1 MLSIPEYKSAERV
14 FHYFE
19 EISKIPHGSGET
31 DKIAEYLVNFAN
43 ERGLFV
49 KRDNANNV
57 IIRKNAT
64 RGYTDRPT
72 VIIQGHIDM
81 VLATTADCK
90 KDLSLEGIEM
100 YRDGDFLKAVGT
112 TLGGDDG
119 VAVAYALALLESDDI
134 PHPELEIVMTSDE
147 EIGLLGAA
155 ALDASELHGKVML
168 NIDSDNENIFT
179 AGCAGGMRIDTKI
192 SARTEKKVTDGIKIT
207 ISGFK
212 GGHSGSHIR
221 FPHANAIKAL
231 GEVMAKLGGEVGAL
245 KGGNADNAIPRNAEC
260 VIYGVDAEAAKAKA
274 AAIIEKYREVEPEG
288 KYEIIEGVEA
298 DVYSTEVSQ
307 RIAQLICEE
316 PNGIV
321 AMSEEIP
328 GQVETS
334 LNMGILACDG
344 TGVTVSFS
352 LRSSKGA
359 KKAELAT
366 RVTKIAESKGA
377 ECDAHGAYPGWEYRK
392 ESPLRDTI
400 CEVYKRMY
408 GKDAKVVTI
417 HAGLECGIFS
427 DKIEGLDCISL
438 GPDMKDIHTT
448 SERLSLP
455 SAERT
460 WRLLCE
466 ILASIKE

>member
-1 MLSIPEYKSAERV
+1 MLNISEYRSAERV

-31 DKIAEYLVNFAN
+31 DKIAEWLVDFAN

-49 KRDNANNV
+49 KRDAANNV

-81 VLATTADCK
+81 VLAKTADCK
-90 KDLSLEGIEM
+90 KDLSVEGMEM

-119 VAVAYALALLESDDI
+119 IAVAYALALLESDDI
-134 PHPELEIVMTSDE
+134 PHPELEIVLTADE
-147 EIGLLGAA
+147 EIGLLGAV
-155 ALDASELHGKVML
+155 ALDASELRGKMMI
-168 NIDSDNENIFT
+168 NIDSDDEGIFT

-192 SARTEKKVTDGIKIT
+192 SARTEKNVTDGVKIA

-212 GGHSGSHIR
+212 GGHSGAQIR

-231 GEVMAKLGGEVGAL
+231 GEVMAELGGEVGAL
-245 KGGNADNAIPRNAEC
+245 SGGNADNAIPRNAEC
-260 VIYGVDAEAAKAKA
+260 VICGIDAEAARA
-274 AAIIEKYREVEPEG
+274 AAATVIEKYREVEPMGE
-288 KYEIIEGVEA
+288 YEITEGVEA
-298 DVYSTEVSQ
+298 AVYSKEVSK
-307 RIAQLICEE
+307 RIAELICDE
-316 PNGIV
+316 PNGII

-334 LNMGILACDG
+334 LNMGILACDES
-344 TGVTVSFS
+344 GVTVSFS
-352 LRSSKGA
+352 LRSAKGA
-359 KKAELAT
+359 KKEELAT
-366 RVTKIAESKGA
+366 RVTKIAKSKGA
-377 ECDAHGAYPGWEYRK
+377 ECDAHGAYPAWEYRK
-392 ESPLRDTI
+392 DSPLRDTI

-427 DKIEGLDCISL
+427 DKIDGLDCISM
-438 GPDMKDIHTT
+438 GPDGHDIHTT
-448 SERLSLP
+448 EERLSISSTARVWEFLK
-455 SAERT
+455 EV
-460 WRLLCE
+460 LK
-466 ILASIKE
+466 SI

>member
-19 EISKIPHGSGET
+19 EISKIPHGSGDT

-49 KRDNANNV
+49 KRDSANNV

-81 VLATTADCK
+81 VLAKTADCQ
-90 KDLSLEGIEM
+90 KDLSVEGIEM
-100 YRDGDFLKAVGT
+100 YRDGDFIKAKGT

-168 NIDSDNENIFT
+168 NIDSDDENIFT
-179 AGCAGGMRIDTKI
+179 AGCAGGMRIDAKI

-231 GEVMAKLGGEVGAL
+231 GEVMAALGGEVGAL

-260 VIYGVDAEAAKAKA
+260 VIYGTDAEAAKAAA

-288 KYEIIEGVEA
+288 KYEITEGVEA
-298 DVYSTEVSQ
+298 EVYSKEVSG
-307 RIAQLICEE
+307 RIAELICDE

-334 LNMGILACDG
+334 LNMGILECDG

-427 DKIEGLDCISL
+427 DKIEGLDCISM
-438 GPDMKDIHTT
+438 GPNCYDIHTT
-448 SERLSLP
+448 EERLSIS
-455 SAERT
+455 SAARVWEF
-460 WRLLCE
+460 LKEVLK
-466 ILASIKE
+466 SI

>member
-19 EISKIPHGSGET
+19 EISKIPHGSGDT

-49 KRDNANNV
+49 KRDSANNV

-81 VLATTADCK
+81 VLAKTADCT
-90 KDLSLEGIEM
+90 KDLSVEGIEM
-100 YRDGDFLKAVGT
+100 YRDGDFIKAKGT

-147 EIGLLGAA
+147 EIGLLGAT
-155 ALDASELHGKVML
+155 ALDTSELHGKVML
-168 NIDSDNENIFT
+168 NIDSDDENIFT
-179 AGCAGGMRIDTKI
+179 AGCAGGMRIDAKI

-231 GEVMAKLGGEVGAL
+231 GEVMATLGGEVGAL
-245 KGGNADNAIPRNAEC
+245 SGGNADNAIPRNAEC
-260 VIYGVDAEAAKAKA
+260 VIYGTDAEAAKAAA

-288 KYEIIEGVEA
+288 KYEITEGVEA
-298 DVYSTEVSQ
+298 EVYSKEVSG
-307 RIAQLICEE
+307 RIAELICEE
-316 PNGIV
+316 PNGVV

-334 LNMGILACDG
+334 LNMGILECDG

-427 DKIEGLDCISL
+427 DKIEGLDCISM
-438 GPDMKDIHTT
+438 GPNCYDIHTT
-448 SERLSLP
+448 EERLSIS
-455 SAERT
+455 SAARVWEF
-460 WRLLCE
+460 LKEVLK
-466 ILASIKE
+466 SI

>member
-1 MLSIPEYKSAERV
+1 MLNIDDFKSIEKVVR
-14 FHYFE
+14 FFE
-19 EISKIPHGSGET
+19 EFSAIPHGSGNT
-31 DKIAEYLVNFAN
+31 SLIADYLVDFAKK
-43 ERGLFV
+43 RGLDYS
-49 KRDNANNV
+49 RDNADNV
-57 IIRKNAT
+57 VIRKVAT
-64 RGYTDRPT
+64 KGYEDRPA
-72 VIIQGHIDM
+72 VIFQGHLDMVAEKKPGAAIDM
-81 VLATTADCK
+81 EK
-90 KDLSLEGIEM
+90 EGLTL
-100 YRDGDFLKAVGT
+100 YRDGDFLRAKDT

-119 VAVAYALALLESDDI
+119 VALAYALALLDSDDI

-155 ALDASELHGKVML
+155 ALDASELHGKIML
-168 NIDSDNENIFT
+168 NIDSDDEGIFT
-179 AGCAGGMRIDTKI
+179 AGCAGGMRIDAKI
-192 SARTEKKVTDGIKIT
+192 GARTEKKVTDGIKIA

-231 GEVMAKLGGEVGAL
+231 GEVIATLGGEIGAL
-245 KGGNADNAIPRNAEC
+245 NGGNADNAIPRNAEC
-260 VIYGVDAEAAKAKA
+260 VICGVDAAKANAAAKAV
-274 AAIIEKYREVEPEG
+274 IEKYRDVEPDG
-288 KYEIIEGVEA
+288 AYEITEGVEA
-298 DVYSTEVSQ
+298 DVYSAEVSR
-307 RIAQLICEE
+307 RIAELICEE

-334 LNMGILACDG
+334 LNMGILECDD

-400 CEVYKRMY
+400 CEVYKKMY

-427 DKIEGLDCISL
+427 DKIEGLDCISM
-438 GPDMKDIHTT
+438 GPNARDIHTT
-448 SERLSLP
+448 EERLSISSTARVWEFLK
-455 SAERT
+455 EV
-460 WRLLCE
+460 LK
-466 ILASIKE
+466 SI

>member
-49 KRDNANNV
+49 KRDSANNV

-81 VLATTADCK
+81 VLAKTADCK
-90 KDLSLEGIEM
+90 KDLSVEGIEM

-155 ALDASELHGKVML
+155 ALDASELHGKIML
-168 NIDSDNENIFT
+168 NIDSDDEGIFT
-179 AGCAGGMRIDTKI
+179 AGCAGGMRIDAKI
-192 SARTEKKVTDGIKIT
+192 GARTEKKVTDGIKIA

-231 GEVMAKLGGEVGAL
+231 GEVIAALGGEVGAL
-245 KGGNADNAIPRNAEC
+245 NGGNADNAIPRNAEC
-260 VIYGVDAEAAKAKA
+260 VICGVDAAKANAAAKAV
-274 AAIIEKYREVEPEG
+274 IEKYREVEPDG
-288 KYEIIEGVEA
+288 AYEITEGVEA
-298 DVYSTEVSQ
+298 DVYSAEVSR
-307 RIAQLICEE
+307 RIAELICEE

-334 LNMGILACDG
+334 LNMGILECDD

-400 CEVYKRMY
+400 CEVYKKMY

-427 DKIEGLDCISL
+427 DKIEGLDCISM
-438 GPDMKDIHTT
+438 GPNARDIHTT
-448 SERLSLP
+448 EERLSISSTARVWEFLK
-455 SAERT
+455 EV
-460 WRLLCE
+460 LK
-466 ILASIKE
+466 SI

>member
-14 FHYFE
+14 FYYFE

-49 KRDNANNV
+49 KRDSANNV

-81 VLATTADCK
+81 VLAKTADCK
-90 KDLSLEGIEM
+90 KDLSVEGIEM

-155 ALDASELHGKVML
+155 ALDASELHGKIML
-168 NIDSDNENIFT
+168 NIDSDDEGIFT

-192 SARTEKKVTDGIKIT
+192 GARTEKKVTDGIKIA

-231 GEVMAKLGGEVGAL
+231 GEVIATLGGEVGAFN
-245 KGGNADNAIPRNAEC
+245 GGNADNAIPRNAEC
-260 VIYGVDAEAAKAKA
+260 VICGVDAAKANAAAKAV
-274 AAIIEKYREVEPEG
+274 IEKYREVEPDG
-288 KYEIIEGVEA
+288 AYEITEGVEA
-298 DVYSTEVSQ
+298 DVYSAEVSA
-307 RIAQLICEE
+307 RVAELICEE

-334 LNMGILACDG
+334 LNMGILECDE

-400 CEVYKRMY
+400 CEVYKKMY

-427 DKIEGLDCISL
+427 DKIEGLDCISM
-438 GPDMKDIHTT
+438 GPNGRDIHTT
-448 SERLSLP
+448 EERLSISSTARVWEFLK
-455 SAERT
+455 EV
-460 WRLLCE
+460 LK
-466 ILASIKE
+466 SI

>member
-19 EISKIPHGSGET
+19 EISKIPHGSGDT

-49 KRDNANNV
+49 KRDSANNV

-64 RGYTDRPT
+64 RGYVDRPT

-81 VLATTADCK
+81 VLAKTADCT
-90 KDLSLEGIEM
+90 KDLSVEGLEI
-100 YRDGDFLKAVGT
+100 YRDGDFLKARGT

-119 VAVAYALALLESDDI
+119 VAVAYALALLEADDI

-155 ALDASELHGKVML
+155 ALDTSELHGRVML
-168 NIDSDNENIFT
+168 NIDSDDEGIFT
-179 AGCAGGMRIDTKI
+179 AGCAGGMRIDAKI
-192 SARTEKKVTDGIKIT
+192 TARTEKKVTDGIKIA

-221 FPHANAIKAL
+221 FPHANAIKVL
-231 GEVMAKLGGEVGAL
+231 GELVSELGGEIGAL

-260 VIYGVDAEAAKAKA
+260 VVYGVGADKIKEACETL
-274 AAIIEKYREVEPEG
+274 IEKYREVEPDG
-288 KYEIIEGVEA
+288 RYEITEGVEA
-298 DVYSTEVSQ
+298 DVYSPEVSKK
-307 RIAQLICEE
+307 IADLICEE

-334 LNMGILACDG
+334 LNMGILECDG

-392 ESPLRDTI
+392 ESPLRDTM
-400 CEVYKRMY
+400 CEVYKKMY
-408 GKDAKVVTI
+408 DKDAKVVTI

-427 DKIEGLDCISL
+427 DKMEGLDCISM
-438 GPDMKDIHTT
+438 GPNARDIHTT
-448 SERLSLP
+448 EERLSISSTARVWEFLK
-455 SAERT
+455 EV
-460 WRLLCE
+460 LK
-466 ILASIKE
+466 SI

>member
-49 KRDNANNV
+49 KRDSANNV

-81 VLATTADCK
+81 VLAKTADCK
-90 KDLSLEGIEM
+90 KDLSVEGIEM

-155 ALDASELHGKVML
+155 ALDASELHGKIML
-168 NIDSDNENIFT
+168 NIDSDDEGIFT
-179 AGCAGGMRIDTKI
+179 AGCAGGMRIDAKI
-192 SARTEKKVTDGIKIT
+192 GARTEKKVTDGIKIT

-231 GEVMAKLGGEVGAL
+231 GEVIATLGGAVGAL
-245 KGGNADNAIPRNAEC
+245 NGGNADNAIPRNAEC
-260 VIYGVDAEAAKAKA
+260 VIYGVDAAKVNEAAKAV
-274 AAIIEKYREVEPEG
+274 IEKYREVEPDG
-288 KYEIIEGVEA
+288 VYEITEGVEA
-298 DVYSTEVSQ
+298 DVYSKEVSG
-307 RIAQLICEE
+307 RIAELICEE

-334 LNMGILACDG
+334 LNMGILECDG

-400 CEVYKRMY
+400 CEVYKKMY

-427 DKIEGLDCISL
+427 DKIEDLDCISM
-438 GPDMKDIHTT
+438 GPNGRDIHTT
-448 SERLSLP
+448 EERLSISSTARVWEFLK
-455 SAERT
+455 EV
-460 WRLLCE
+460 LK
-466 ILASIKE
+466 SI

>member
-1 MLSIPEYKSAERV
+1 MVSIPEYKSAERV

-19 EISKIPHGSGET
+19 EISKIPHGSGDT

-49 KRDNANNV
+49 KRDSANNV

-81 VLATTADCK
+81 VLAKTADCT
-90 KDLSLEGIEM
+90 KDLSVEGIEM

-168 NIDSDNENIFT
+168 NIDSDDENIFT
-179 AGCAGGMRIDTKI
+179 AGCAGGMRIDAKI

-212 GGHSGSHIR
+212 GGHSGANIH

-245 KGGNADNAIPRNAEC
+245 KGGNADNAIPRNADC
-260 VIYGVDAEAAKAKA
+260 VIYGTDAEAAKSAA

-288 KYEIIEGVEA
+288 KYEITEGIEAE
-298 DVYSTEVSQ
+298 VYSKEVSK
-307 RIAQLICEE
+307 RIAELICEE

-334 LNMGILACDG
+334 LNMGILECDG

-352 LRSSKGA
+352 LRSSKGV

-427 DKIEGLDCISL
+427 DKIEGLDCISM
-438 GPDMKDIHTT
+438 GPNCYDIHTT
-448 SERLSLP
+448 EERLSIS
-455 SAERT
+455 SAARVWEF
-460 WRLLCE
+460 LKEVLK
-466 ILASIKE
+466 SI

>member
-1 MLSIPEYKSAERV
+1 MLIIPEYKSAERV

-19 EISKIPHGSGET
+19 EISKIPHGSGDT

-49 KRDNANNV
+49 KRDSANNV

-81 VLATTADCK
+81 VLAKTADCT
-90 KDLSLEGIEM
+90 KDLSVEGIEM
-100 YRDGDFLKAVGT
+100 YRDGDFLKAAGT

-147 EIGLLGAA
+147 EIGLLGAT

-168 NIDSDNENIFT
+168 NIDSDDENIFT
-179 AGCAGGMRIDTKI
+179 AGCAGGMRIDAKI

-212 GGHSGSHIR
+212 GGHSGANIH

-231 GEVMAKLGGEVGAL
+231 GEVMAALGGEVGAL

-260 VIYGVDAEAAKAKA
+260 VIYGIDAETAKAAA

-288 KYEIIEGVEA
+288 KYEITEGVEA
-298 DVYSTEVSQ
+298 EVYSKELSG
-307 RIAQLICEE
+307 RIAELICDE

-334 LNMGILACDG
+334 LNMGILECDG

-427 DKIEGLDCISL
+427 DKIEGLDCISM
-438 GPDMKDIHTT
+438 GPNCYDIHTT
-448 SERLSLP
+448 EERLSIS
-455 SAERT
+455 SAARVWEF
-460 WRLLCE
+460 LKEVLK
-466 ILASIKE
+466 SI

>member
-19 EISKIPHGSGET
+19 EISKIPHGSGDT

-49 KRDNANNV
+49 KRDSANNV

-81 VLATTADCK
+81 VLAKTADCT
-90 KDLSLEGIEM
+90 KDLTVEGIEM
-100 YRDGDFLKAVGT
+100 YRDGDFIKAKGT

-168 NIDSDNENIFT
+168 NIDSDGENIFT
-179 AGCAGGMRIDTKI
+179 AGCAGGMRIDAKI

-212 GGHSGSHIR
+212 GGHSGANIC

-231 GEVMAKLGGEVGAL
+231 GEVMATLGGEVGAL

-260 VIYGVDAEAAKAKA
+260 VIYGTDAEAAKAAA

-288 KYEIIEGVEA
+288 KYEITEGVEA
-298 DVYSTEVSQ
+298 EVYSKEVSG
-307 RIAQLICEE
+307 RIAELICDE

-321 AMSEEIP
+321 AMSEEVP

-334 LNMGILACDG
+334 LNMGILECDG

-377 ECDAHGAYPGWEYRK
+377 ECDAHSAYPGWEYRK

-427 DKIEGLDCISL
+427 DKIEGLDCISM
-438 GPDMKDIHTT
+438 GPNCYDIHTT
-448 SERLSLP
+448 EERLSIS
-455 SAERT
+455 SAARVWEF
-460 WRLLCE
+460 LKEVLK
-466 ILASIKE
+466 SI

>member
-14 FHYFE
+14 FYYFE

-49 KRDNANNV
+49 KRDSANNV

-81 VLATTADCK
+81 VLAKTADCK
-90 KDLSLEGIEM
+90 KDLSVEGIEM

-155 ALDASELHGKVML
+155 ALDASELHGKIML
-168 NIDSDNENIFT
+168 NIDSDDEGIFT

-192 SARTEKKVTDGIKIT
+192 GARTEKKVTDGIKIA

-231 GEVMAKLGGEVGAL
+231 GEVIATLGGEVGAFN
-245 KGGNADNAIPRNAEC
+245 GGNADNAIPRNAEC
-260 VIYGVDAEAAKAKA
+260 VICGVDAAKANAAAKAV
-274 AAIIEKYREVEPEG
+274 IEKYREVEPDG
-288 KYEIIEGVEA
+288 AYEITEGVEA
-298 DVYSTEVSQ
+298 DVYSAEVSA
-307 RIAQLICEE
+307 RVAELICEE

-334 LNMGILACDG
+334 LNMGILECDE

-400 CEVYKRMY
+400 CEVYKKMY

-427 DKIEGLDCISL
+427 DKIEDLDCISM
-438 GPDMKDIHTT
+438 GPNGRDIHTT
-448 SERLSLP
+448 EERLSISSTARVWEFLK
-455 SAERT
+455 EV
-460 WRLLCE
+460 LK
-466 ILASIKE
+466 SI

>member
-19 EISKIPHGSGET
+19 EISKIPHGSGDT

-49 KRDNANNV
+49 KRDSANNV

-81 VLATTADCK
+81 VLAKTADCT
-90 KDLSLEGIEM
+90 KDLSVEGIEM

-168 NIDSDNENIFT
+168 NIDSDDENIFT
-179 AGCAGGMRIDTKI
+179 AGCAGGMRIDAKI

-212 GGHSGSHIR
+212 GGHSGANIH

-260 VIYGVDAEAAKAKA
+260 VIYGTDAEAAKAA
-274 AAIIEKYREVEPEG
+274 AAAVIEKYREVEPEG
-288 KYEIIEGVEA
+288 KYEITEGVEA
-298 DVYSTEVSQ
+298 EVYSKEVSG
-307 RIAQLICEE
+307 RIAELICDE

-334 LNMGILACDG
+334 LNMGILERDG

-427 DKIEGLDCISL
+427 DKIEGLDCISM
-438 GPDMKDIHTT
+438 GPNCYDIHTT
-448 SERLSLP
+448 EERLSIS
-455 SAERT
+455 SAARVWEF
-460 WRLLCE
+460 LKEVLK
-466 ILASIKE
+466 SI

>member
-19 EISKIPHGSGET
+19 EISKIPHGSGDT

-49 KRDNANNV
+49 KRDSANNV

-81 VLATTADCK
+81 VLAKTADCK
-90 KDLSLEGIEM
+90 KDLSVEGIEM

-168 NIDSDNENIFT
+168 NIDSDDENIFT
-179 AGCAGGMRIDTKI
+179 AGCAGGMRIDAKI

-212 GGHSGSHIR
+212 GGHSGANIH

-231 GEVMAKLGGEVGAL
+231 GEVMAALGGEVGAL
-245 KGGNADNAIPRNAEC
+245 SGGNADNAIPRNAEC
-260 VIYGVDAEAAKAKA
+260 VIYGTDAEAAKAAA
-274 AAIIEKYREVEPEG
+274 AAIIEKYREVEPDG
-288 KYEIIEGVEA
+288 KYEITEGAKAE
-298 DVYSTEVSQ
+298 VYSKEVSG
-307 RIAQLICEE
+307 RIAELICDE

-334 LNMGILACDG
+334 LNMGILECDK

-427 DKIEGLDCISL
+427 DKIEGLDCISM
-438 GPDMKDIHTT
+438 GPNCYDIHTT
-448 SERLSLP
+448 EERLSIS
-455 SAERT
+455 SAARVWEF
-460 WRLLCE
+460 LKEVLK
-466 ILASIKE
+466 SI

>member
-1 MLSIPEYKSAERV
+1 MLNLPEYKSAERV

-19 EISKIPHGSGET
+19 EISQIPHGSGET
-31 DKIAEYLVNFAN
+31 DKIAEYLVSFAK
-43 ERGLFV
+43 ERGIFV
-49 KRDNANNV
+49 KRDAANNV

-81 VLATTADCK
+81 VLAKTADCT
-90 KDLSLEGIEM
+90 KDLSVEGIDM
-100 YRDGDFLKAVGT
+100 YVDGDFIKAKGT

-119 VAVAYALALLESDDI
+119 IAVAYALALLESNDI
-134 PHPELEIVMTSDE
+134 PHPELEIVLTSDE
-147 EIGLLGAA
+147 EIGLLGAV
-155 ALDASELHGKVML
+155 ALDASELRGRVMI
-168 NIDSDNENIFT
+168 NIDSDDEGIFT

-192 SARTEKKVTDGIKIT
+192 SARTEKKVTDGIRVAIK
-207 ISGFK
+207 GFK
-212 GGHSGSHIR
+212 GGHSGATIHI
-221 FPHANAIKAL
+221 PHANAIKAL
-231 GEVMAKLGGEVGAL
+231 GELIAALDCEVGAL
-245 KGGNADNAIPRNAEC
+245 KGGNADNAIPRSAEC
-260 VIYGVDAEAAKAKA
+260 VVYGASADKVNEACET
-274 AAIIEKYREVEPEG
+274 IIGKYREVEPEG
-288 KYEIIEGVEA
+288 KYEITEGVVA
-298 DVYSTEVSQ
+298 DVYSTEVSK
-307 RIAQLICEE
+307 RIAELICEE
-316 PNGIV
+316 PNGII

-328 GQVETS
+328 DQVETS
-334 LNMGILACDG
+334 LNMGILECDD

-377 ECDAHGAYPGWEYRK
+377 ECDPHGAYPGWEYRK

-427 DKIEGLDCISL
+427 DKMEGLDCISM
-438 GPDMKDIHTT
+438 GPDGYDIHTT
-448 SERLSLP
+448 EERLSISSTARVWEFLK
-455 SAERT
+455 EV
-460 WRLLCE
+460 LK
-466 ILASIKE
+466 SI

>member
-19 EISKIPHGSGET
+19 EISKIPHGSGDT

-49 KRDNANNV
+49 KRDSANNV

-81 VLATTADCK
+81 VLAKTADCK
-90 KDLSLEGIEM
+90 KDLSVEGIEM

-147 EIGLLGAA
+147 EIGLLGAT

-168 NIDSDNENIFT
+168 NIDSDDENIFT
-179 AGCAGGMRIDTKI
+179 AGCAGGMRIDAKI

-212 GGHSGSHIR
+212 GGHSGANIH

-260 VIYGVDAEAAKAKA
+260 VIYGTDPETAKAAA

-288 KYEIIEGVEA
+288 KYEITEGAKAE
-298 DVYSTEVSQ
+298 VYSKEVSG
-307 RIAQLICEE
+307 RIAELSCDE

-334 LNMGILACDG
+334 LNMGILECDG

-427 DKIEGLDCISL
+427 DKIEGLDCISM
-438 GPDMKDIHTT
+438 GPNCYDIHTT
-448 SERLSLP
+448 EERLSIS
-455 SAERT
+455 SAARVWEF
-460 WRLLCE
+460 LKEVLK
-466 ILASIKE
+466 SI

>member
-1 MLSIPEYKSAERV
+1 MQSITEYKSAERV

-31 DKIAEYLVNFAN
+31 DKIAEYLVDFAN
-43 ERGLFV
+43 KRGLFV
-49 KRDNANNV
+49 KRDAANNV

-81 VLATTADCK
+81 VLAKTADCT
-90 KDLSLEGIEM
+90 KDLSVEGIEM
-100 YRDGDFLKAVGT
+100 YRDGDFLKAKGT

-147 EIGLLGAA
+147 EIGLLGAV
-155 ALDASELHGKVML
+155 ALDTSELRGKVML
-168 NIDSDNENIFT
+168 NIDSDDEGIFT

-192 SARTEKKVTDGIKIT
+192 AARTEKKVTDGVKVAIA
-207 ISGFK
+207 GFK
-212 GGHSGSHIR
+212 GGHSGSNIR
-221 FPHANAIKAL
+221 FPHANAIKVL
-231 GEVMAKLGGEVGAL
+231 GEVISEIGGRVGAL

-260 VIYGVDAEAAKAKA
+260 VVYGIDADKVRASAEAV
-274 AAIIEKYREVEPEG
+274 IEKYREIEPVGEY
-288 KYEIIEGVEA
+288 KITEGVEA
-298 DVYSTEVSQ
+298 EIYSAEVSK
-307 RIAQLICEE
+307 RIAELISDE

-334 LNMGILACDG
+334 LNMGILECDD

-359 KKAELAT
+359 KKEELAT
-366 RVTKIAESKGA
+366 RVTKIAESKDA
-377 ECDAHGAYPGWEYRK
+377 DCDAHGAYPAWEYRK

-427 DKIEGLDCISL
+427 DKIEGLDCISM
-438 GPDMKDIHTT
+438 GPDGYDIHTT
-448 SERLSLP
+448 EERLSI
-455 SAERT
+455 SSTARVWEF
-460 WRLLCE
+460 
-466 ILASIKE
+466 IKEVLKSI